1 MSKNVFCNK
10 KNCTF
15 ANITIILVFM
25 KFRFSF
31 IVLVCSFICFISCGK
46 ELKKGEYKGT
56 FSGKYVTDNHSL
68 SYTTIYYFEVT
79 KSTKSE
85 LKLKEKQ
92 SQIMSTLKK
101 HKNDS
106 ISGGIGFGSISI
118 IGENPPDGLS
128 SISIRG
134 KYDKRRQY
142 AF

>member
-1 MSKNVFCNK
+1 
-10 KNCTF
+10 
-15 ANITIILVFM
+15 M

-56 FSGKYVTDNHSL
+56 FTGKYVTDNHSL

-92 SQIMSTLKK
+92 SQIISTLKK

-134 KYDKRRQY
+134 KYDKNTITGVFSTIFSDGNKDYPSEGNFTISRN
-142 AF
+142 